1 MILEERNII
10 KAIDKKNF
18 PFRVA
23 GILLAATI
31 LAVLIAA
38 AVGFE
43 NDVLWMIGGTELLIY
58 VIVNSLCTLAV
69 ENTSRYLKRT
79 MVAYLLNLLLMSGY
93 IWLFTK
99 NNFSLRESVVPIY
112 LALIFCFIMSVA
124 LVLFIRQML
133 SMLKDQ

>member
-1 MILEERNII
+1 MMAGVFL
-10 KAIDKKNF
+10 AITF
-18 PFRVA
+18 
-23 GILLAATI
+23 

-58 VIVNSLCTLAV
+58 VIGNGLCTLAV
-69 ENTSRYLKRT
+69 ENTNRYLKRT
-79 MVAYLLNLLLMSGY
+79 MVAYVLHLFLMSGF
-93 IWLFTK
+93 IWLFTG
-99 NNFSLRESVVPIY
+99 NDFSLRESVIPIY

>member
-18 PFRVA
+18 PFMMA
-23 GILLAATI
+23 GIFLSVTF

-38 AVGFE
+38 VLGFE

-58 VIVNSLCTLAV
+58 VIGNALCTLV
-69 ENTSRYLKRT
+69 VKNTGRYLKRT
-79 MVAYLLNLLLMSGY
+79 MVAYISHLFLMSGF
-93 IWLFTK
+93 IWLFTG
-99 NNFSLRESVVPIY
+99 NGFSLKESVIPIY
-112 LALIFCFIMSVA
+112 LALIFCFIMSLA